1 MQCPTLLSTVL
12 HRGFR
17 DLPLTVL
24 LSVGLVVETVVVT
37 VVVSAAAVV
46 VLVDVDMVEEVEVVS

>member
-24 LSVGLVVETVVVT
+24 LSVGLVGELVVEM
-37 VVVSAAAVV
+37 VVVSAAVGV
-46 VLVDVDMVEEVEVVS
+46 VLVDVDMVEEVVS

>member
-24 LSVGLVVETVVVT
+24 FSVGLVGELVVEM
-37 VVVSAAAVV
+37 VVVSAAVGV
-46 VLVDVDMVEEVEVVS
+46 VLVDVDMVEEVVS

>member
-24 LSVGLVVETVVVT
+24 FSVGLVGELVVEM
-37 VVVSAAAVV
+37 VVVSAAVVV
-46 VLVDVDMVEEVEVVS
+46 VLVDVDLVEEVVS

>member
-24 LSVGLVVETVVVT
+24 FSVGLVGELVVEM
-37 VVVSAAAVV
+37 VVVSAAVVV